1 MKNNV
6 KQKAPP
12 ERGAEEVRGVREIC
26 ISCTPEMMDS
36 VSFWCCERNACEVSY
51 ADAFYAGLKR
61 NTVWRAVP
69 EGDAR
74 RGIRAWFRRKTRTYR
89 WLMYGRRFIF
99 DAQGAERAM
108 SYPSVR
114 IWFEYFMYFKDWKR
128 RFLDSALGIF
138 ALIGMILAM
147 ILLGVLL
154 NVVTIPCEC
163 TPHPEEP
170 ASSSVWSCRSGKCGC
185 CASGQEDRT
194 AYQQKEKGN

>member
-36 VSFWCCERNACEVSY
+36 VSFWCCERNAS
-51 ADAFYAGLKR
+51 
-61 NTVWRAVP
+61 